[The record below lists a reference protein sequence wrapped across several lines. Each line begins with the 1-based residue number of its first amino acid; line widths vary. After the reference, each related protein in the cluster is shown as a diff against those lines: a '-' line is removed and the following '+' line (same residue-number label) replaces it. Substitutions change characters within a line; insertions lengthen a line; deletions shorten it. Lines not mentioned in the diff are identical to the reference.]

1 MRGCVLRG
9 VLEQTVW
16 PCCVKLLNVATPG
29 TWVCL
34 ACSMGESAEAELTSK
49 RRLIYE
55 GILFWSE
62 QLKVFVFFAY
72 SEAI

>member
-16 PCCVKLLNVATPG
+16 PCSAKLLNVAMPG
-29 TWVCL
+29 TWACL
-34 ACSMGESAEAELTSK
+34 ACSMGERAEAELTSK

-62 QLKVFVFFAY
+62 QLKVFVIFAY
-72 SEAI
+72 